1 MKNQTRRQHRWR
13 QGLQWAAGVV
23 VSLMVLVVVGTTI
36 YVHVSPVP
44 AMLTLPKD
52 AGSGSG
58 TVLSSGGVTGEGVWK
73 AAPGSIV
80 GWRVPQ
86 IFIGQQLPLVNRTGK
101 VWGSI
106 TLSGGSVTRGTFTA
120 DMVAL
125 TSSLSKTTQHTVFD
139 IGTYPTTTVTLTSP
153 IALGTIPS
161 DGIIERFPA
170 TANLTMHGVTHV
182 VHFTVSVEHFSRSI
196 YVLADITFPYGDWN
210 ISAQGV
216 PFLADLQSPAMIEV
230 LLHLT
235 QGTGN
240 TASVTPP
247 YLASAGGPI

>member
-1 MKNQTRRQHRWR
+1 MARAAVEYVRSPMQRDVHLARLSLRMVTPEYQQHRRRQIMKNQTRRQHRWR

-58 TVLSSGGVTGEGVWK
+58 TVLPSGGVTGEGVWK
-73 AAPGSIV
+73 ATPGSIV

-86 IFIGQQLPLVNRTGK
+86 IFIGQQLPLVSRTGK

-120 DMVAL
+120 D
-125 TSSLSKTTQHTVFD
+125 
-139 IGTYPTTTVTLTSP
+139 
-153 IALGTIPS
+153 
-161 DGIIERFPA
+161 
-170 TANLTMHGVTHV
+170 
-182 VHFTVSVEHFSRSI
+182 
-196 YVLADITFPYGDWN
+196 
-210 ISAQGV
+210 
-216 PFLADLQSPAMIEV
+216 
-230 LLHLT
+230 
-235 QGTGN
+235 
-240 TASVTPP
+240 
-247 YLASAGGPI
+247 